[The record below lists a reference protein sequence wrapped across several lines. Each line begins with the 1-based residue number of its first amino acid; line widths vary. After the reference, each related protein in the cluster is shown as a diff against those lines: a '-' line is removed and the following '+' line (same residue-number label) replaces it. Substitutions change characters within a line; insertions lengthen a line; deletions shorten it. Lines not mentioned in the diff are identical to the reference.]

1 MDKEFVP
8 FGEEWEAEVM
18 KLPKK
23 VIIGL
28 YRNVCLE
35 NNKNIPLDAEVKPAC
50 EWLEV
55 DEEEGVTYETDCEN
69 KFVCG
74 DYEELYKTFRYC
86 IYCGGKIKV
95 KKRKSV

>member
-1 MDKEFVP
+1 MTEVKKKQLRDRNKDFLVNYICALLDTQEALEKE
-8 FGEEWEAEVM
+8 
-18 KLPKK
+18 
-23 VIIGL
+23 IGRL
-28 YRNVCLE
+28 R
-35 NNKNIPLDAEVKPAC
+35 KDAEVKPAC

>member
-1 MDKEFVP
+1 MKFTKKQKQTIMDFFEQEFGINLFDVD
-8 FGEEWEAEVM
+8 VDNIDY
-18 KLPKK
+18 
-23 VIIGL
+23 VI
-28 YRNVCLE
+28 ND
-35 NNKNIPLDAEVKPAC
+35 KIPPC
-50 EWLEV
+50 EWLET
-55 DEEEGVTYETDCEN
+55 DEDYEGVTYETDCEN